1 MPFQQQRFV
10 RHTNAY
16 NAGQISTTF
25 NPDTPTVLE
34 NGPAIFSYASAAET
48 VAQIG
53 AANYFALVVYDL
65 AVNDMIYC
73 VGSDASIF
81 YQVATVNR
89 DAGTVTVV
97 SAFPTGSVGTANIQN
112 LAVTTG
118 KLALDAVT
126 NAQLADGAV
135 SLENLDSG
143 IAPSHVVKYAG
154 ASAQGGGSA
163 TVTITVTGM
172 LITDLPFC
180 QIGASTNAVN
190 VQKVTATAN
199 TITVLCSGAPGAASV
214 FNYQVLRAAV

>member
-25 NPDTPTVLE
+25 NPDIPAVLE
-34 NGPAIFSYASAAET
+34 NGPAIFSYASNTENVAA
-48 VAQIG
+48 IG

-81 YQVATVNR
+81 YQVATVDR
-89 DAGTVTVV
+89 DAGTVTLV
-97 SAFPTGSVGTANIQN
+97 SAFPIGSVGTANIQN
-112 LAVTTG
+112 LAVTTS
-118 KLALDAVT
+118 KLDLDAVT
-126 NAQLADGAV
+126 NAQLADDAV

-154 ASAQGGGSA
+154 KDVSAGGSA
-163 TVTITVTGM
+163 TVVITATGVTA
-172 LITDLPFC
+172 TDIVFA
-180 QIGASTNAVN
+180 QVQASANAVTI
-190 VQKVTATAN
+190 QKVTPTTD
-199 TITVLCSGAPGAASV
+199 TITVLCSAAPGAVTMS
-214 FNYQVLRAAV
+214 YQALRAAV